1 MDLID
6 RLYQKINEDRWSQ
19 VVLLVSSYAQG
30 HQLLERV
37 CERHGAIFN
46 VNVQTLQGIVADKIK
61 LELFRKKISLLEEGE
76 KFWVIRWLMKQLTVE
91 EPAGY
96 ITESMLKPGI
106 VNHVYRVI
114 SELRMAGIRSEDMT
128 KESFM
133 NSDKGEYLK
142 QLLARYEAYLLE
154 HHRTDFAGVIEYLNP
169 GVGDIV
175 YLASNPTGWT
185 YIESQM
191 VQKLSGGR
199 VVLLDLDSPFNL
211 SEHFRDNQFNMF
223 RATGSFAEV
232 REGFRRILSE
242 PESLDRTEIILS
254 DYERYAPVV
263 FSLTETLGI
272 DCTLSNG
279 LPLTFSVAGK
289 VVMGMLDWLA
299 EDFPVS
305 RLSEM
310 YRHGYLEFPV
320 DRWSRTEWV
329 QILDKSGIG
338 WGKERYYA
346 ALSPERLSE
355 EMREQG
361 AILFTYINEW
371 FKELPDSN
379 EWNPL
384 FLLGWLSDFLQKYVP
399 IRSLDDANVKT
410 TLQEMANRYETSLSE
425 PMSLELAIRYVQE
438 MINEVRIGVS
448 ATPRPGAVHISSMQN
463 GGWSGRNRT
472 WIAGVDERAWS
483 IPVVQ
488 DPLLLDTERYALS
501 EHLEPAFERAK
512 RVRSE
517 RESRLSQMKG
527 ELWLSYSSYDIGEQK
542 NQSPAYEMLQ
552 VLWLQTEDLGLDF
565 GDLEHSLGE
574 PFSVMD
580 VMHKVKQ
587 PVPLDGVDTWSRLLQ
602 DTNGKRRDGWRA
614 MLQTYPTLAQGYQAQ
629 KLRLEDWLSA
639 YDGWL
644 DVDISL
650 HSNDSS
656 VDMNKHFISASQ
668 LEKYASCGMHY
679 YFYYVL
685 KLQQKDIVRFDP
697 TRWLQAS
704 ERGSLL
710 HDIFKRYLEEVTNQG
725 KKLAE
730 HNRERLLEITETVIK
745 ENATFIPAPNVHVFE
760 KECEE
765 IRRDVE
771 IFYHNESLNMDQP
784 CYFELELTLA
794 NGEPMDVDLPG
805 GMRIRLKGFVDRVD
819 RIGPHEYRIIDY
831 KTGSTRKYKALEYFS
846 GGTQLQHALYS
857 VAVEQWLRETGID
870 SEARVVEAVYYF
882 PTERGRGESVKRVQ
896 DRRGELA
903 GIVVQLLESRDRGIY
918 IPTKD
923 SKLCQWC
930 DYQAV
935 CGSHPESM
943 TGKRKLPDNAPI
955 LSKLLEVEGIE

>member
-37 CERHGAIFN
+37 CKRYGAIFN
-46 VNVQTLQGIVADKIK
+46 VNVQTLQGIVTDKVK
-61 LELFRKKISLLEEGE
+61 LELFRRKISLLEEGE
-76 KFWVIRWLMKQLTVE
+76 KFWVIRRLMKQLTVE

-106 VNHVYRVI
+106 VNHVFRAI

-128 KESFM
+128 RESFM

-142 QLLARYEAYLLE
+142 HLLARYESYLHE
-154 HHRTDFAGVIEYLNP
+154 HYRADFAGVIEYLNP
-169 GVGDIV
+169 VVENTV
-175 YLASNPTGWT
+175 YLALNPTGWT
-185 YIESQM
+185 YVESKM

-199 VVLLDLDSPFNL
+199 VVLLDLDSPFYV
-211 SEHFRDNQFNMF
+211 SEHFQDNQFTMF
-223 RATGSFAEV
+223 RATGSFAEI
-232 REGFRRILSE
+232 REGLRRILSE

-263 FSLTETLGI
+263 YSLTETLGI

-299 EDFPVS
+299 EDFPVNK
-305 RLSEM
+305 LAEM
-310 YRHGYLEFPV
+310 YRHGYLEFPD
-320 DRWSRTEWV
+320 DRWSRAEWV
-329 QILDKSGIG
+329 QILEKSGIG
-338 WGKERYYA
+338 WGKERYYT
-346 ALSPERLSE
+346 ALSPEKLSE
-355 EMREQG
+355 KLRDQG

-371 FKELPDSN
+371 FKGLPDRN

-384 FLLGWLSDFLQKYVP
+384 FLLGWLSNFLQKYVP
-399 IRSLDDANVKT
+399 IRSQDDANVKSM
-410 TLQEMANRYETSLSE
+410 LQEMANRCDASLSE
-425 PMSLELAIRYVQE
+425 PMSIDLAIRYVQE
-438 MINEVRIGVS
+438 MISEVRINFS

-472 WIAGVDERAWS
+472 WIAGMDERAWS
-483 IPVVQ
+483 IPAVQ
-488 DPLLLDTERYALS
+488 DPLLLDTERHALS

-552 VLWLQTEDLGLDF
+552 VLRLQTGEMGLDF
-565 GDLEHSLGE
+565 GDLEHLLGE
-574 PFSVMD
+574 PFGVID
-580 VMHKVKQ
+580 VMHIVKQ
-587 PVPLDGVDTWSRLLQ
+587 PVPLDGIDTWSRLLQ

-614 MLQTYPTLAQGYQAQ
+614 MLQTYPDLAQGDQAR
-629 KLRLEDWLSA
+629 KLRLEAELSA

-644 DVDISL
+644 DVDIFL
-650 HSNDSS
+650 NSNDSS
-656 VDMNKHFISASQ
+656 EVLNKHFISASQ
-668 LEKYASCGMHY
+668 LEKYASCGMYY

-685 KLQQKDIVRFDP
+685 KLQSKDIVKFDS

-710 HDIFKRYLEEVTNQG
+710 HDIFRRYMEEATNQG
-725 KKLAE
+725 RKQAD
-730 HNRERLLEITETVIK
+730 HNRERLFEITETVIK
-745 ENATFIPAPNVHVFE
+745 ENATSIPVPNLHVFE

-765 IRRDVE
+765 VRRDVE
-771 IFYHNESLNMDQP
+771 IFYHHERLNVDQP
-784 CYFELELTLA
+784 CFFELDLTLA
-794 NGEPMDVDLPG
+794 NGEPMNVDLFG
-805 GMRIRLKGFVDRVD
+805 GMSIRLKGFVDRVD
-819 RIGPHEYRIIDY
+819 RIGPHEYRILDY
-831 KTGSTRKYKALEYFS
+831 KTGNTRKYKALEYFS

-857 VAVEQWLRETGID
+857 VAVEQWLRKTGMD

-896 DRRGELA
+896 DRREELA
-903 GIVVQLLESRDRGIY
+903 GIVAQLLESRDRGIY

-923 SKLCQWC
+923 SKLCEKC

-935 CGSHPESM
+935 CQSHPESM
-943 TGKRKLPDNAPI
+943 ARKRKSPDNAHI